1 MQRANAEL
9 QKERPEDYRPL
20 HLFPGVEINVHGGIH
35 MLAVL
40 DPAKGTSDID
50 QLLGAA
56 GLPEECTVASVT
68 RKSPVEVAQVID
80 DRGGL
85 AIPAHIDSERGI
97 LVPLAGPSLR
107 EVLDCPSII
116 AAEALNKDCLRR
128 FEPKPAWTAPRWPSC
143 EVTRTSAIPTSMR
156 FMSSSGSRSTTP
168 GTRAGSARWRATSV
182 RGCPAI
188 VGGRGTGKS
197 TIVEMLRLALD
208 RRDDMPEEI
217 RPDFASFASVPR
229 RRDDAELL
237 AAYGRYGSQLRAFED
252 RLREMTKAERGV
264 RDLADNL
271 GPSAPREEDFDASR
285 EAEADALDLLRKS
298 TAGQRALQLRLDAI
312 ANEFADFQRKWS
324 GQVDKSAWD
333 RGRREIEKAYEA
345 LQERLQREGVE
356 DVRDFGGLVDRRR
369 VIEKRLAGLD
379 KLEEPRATVGARA
392 LEALADIEA
401 WRAELLD
408 GQLELVTNVPEGN
421 ALLHIR
427 IVSLV
432 GHDDCAVHPSIRG
445 DPTVGHRSE
454 LRYRLGA
461 KLRLRSDPFHDFREP
476 LHDLGRGGG
485 HE

>member
-1 MQRANAEL
+1 
-9 QKERPEDYRPL
+9 
-20 HLFPGVEINVHGGIH
+20 

-107 EVLDCPSII
+107 EVLES
-116 AAEALNKDCLRR
+116 R
-128 FEPKPAWTAPRWPSC
+128 FSPW
-143 EVTRTSAIPTSMR
+143 
-156 FMSSSGSRSTTP
+156 MS
-168 GTRAGSARWRATSV
+168 
-182 RGCPAI
+182 AI

-401 WRAELLD
+401 WRAELLKRFA
-408 GQLELVTNVPEGN
+408 GRF
-421 ALLHIR
+421 ALT
-427 IVSLV
+427 VSLV
-432 GHDDCAVHPSIRG
+432 VLEAAGWV
-445 DPTVGHRSE
+445 
-454 LRYRLGA
+454 L
-461 KLRLRSDPFHDFREP
+461 FP
-476 LHDLGRGGG
+476 LVFGRAIDSVNSL
-485 HE
+485 